1 MRSLPRFKAIVLS
14 VALVAMVLA
23 CRAVAPTSR
32 PEEACQITCHERAKN
47 CSEPDCE
54 RGCLFVLDR
63 IVNLEG
69 NRIIDCV
76 SKRKL
81 CDDRSW
87 AECAVRVG
95 PYADGGPPAPPPPD
109 DSIDDKE

>member
-1 MRSLPRFKAIVLS
+1 MRRLPPLF
-14 VALVAMVLA
+14 VLA
-23 CRAVAPTSR
+23 LLAIELGCRAVAPTGR
-32 PEEACQITCHERAKN
+32 PEEACQITCRERAKKT
-47 CSEPDCE
+47 CQESDCE

-63 IVNLEG
+63 LVNLEG

-87 AECAVRVG
+87 AECAARTG
-95 PYADGGPPAPPPPD
+95 PFVDGGPPAPPPPD
-109 DSIDDKE
+109 DNIDDPAP